1 MRISDVNI
9 DKEVRV
15 TPAAEMRGE
24 IPIDEAAV
32 LNRRDEVKRILEGVN
47 SRHLLIAGP
56 CSIHDLGETKYI
68 LQELRSI
75 ADAVKD
81 VFLVVARFCPE
92 KPRTG
97 IGWPGY
103 IWDPHMNGT
112 LDPEKSLRDV
122 RHLMA
127 YAATLGLGLAA
138 EFVDT
143 DNVPRYITDGLCY
156 GWIGARTSESHFH
169 HAHASRTSVP
179 VGIKNS
185 LSGSL
190 ENVISGIKKAR
201 APAVSGGRDLP
212 TDSFAMF
219 TSKGNA
225 YAHLILRGTTGG
237 TNYDR
242 ESVLHAGRL
251 MNAAGVPPRIV
262 IDCNHGN
269 SGKDPEKQIKV
280 FTDVSQQMGYTS
292 LTRGAMLEVYI
303 NAGAQKIPAD
313 LTGFDRRTLRSGL
326 SVTDA
331 CMSFQTFKEVMKE
344 AYRMIN

>member
-1 MRISDVNI
+1 M
-9 DKEVRV
+9 K
-15 TPAAEMRGE
+15 
-24 IPIDEAAV
+24 
-32 LNRRDEVKRILEGVN
+32 
-47 SRHLLIAGP
+47 
-56 CSIHDLGETKYI
+56 
-68 LQELRSI
+68 SI

-81 VFLVVARFCPE
+81 VFHVLARFCPE

-103 IWDPHMNGT
+103 VWDPHMNGT
-112 LDPEKSLRDV
+112 LDPEKSLRDI

-179 VGIKNS
+179 IGIKNT
-185 LSGSL
+185 LSGGL
-190 ENVISGIKKAR
+190 ENVIAGIKKAR

-212 TDSFAMF
+212 TDAFAMF
-219 TSKGNA
+219 RSKGNA
-225 YAHLILRGTTGG
+225 YAHLILRGFTGR
-237 TNYDR
+237 TNYDAG
-242 ESVLHAGRL
+242 SVLEAVKLMIGAGI
-251 MNAAGVPPRIV
+251 PPRIV

-269 SGKDPEKQIKV
+269 SGKDPDKQPEV
-280 FTDVSQQMGYTS
+280 FSDVSQQMGYNN
-292 LTRGAMLEVYI
+292 LIRGAMLEVYI
-303 NAGAQKIPAD
+303 NSGAQKIPAD
-313 LTGFDRRTLRSGL
+313 LAGFDRRTLRPGL

-331 CMSFQTFKEVMKE
+331 CMPLDSFRELATRVTQYMKK
-344 AYRMIN
+344 